1 MLIYTT
7 WLIIFGLFECFI
19 FSIDVHNALV
29 CQCVRDRVCLAFH
42 MLIQFV
48 HVYVCVGV
56 FVCILALPVK
66 LLVSVNSSI
75 PSLPAPKNK
84 VEVHAKML

>member
-7 WLIIFGLFECFI
+7 WLIIFGLFESFF
-19 FSIDVHNALV
+19 FSIDAHNALV
-29 CQCVRDRVCLAFH
+29 RQCVRDRVCLAIH
-42 MLIQFV
+42 MLIQCV
-48 HVYVCVGV
+48 HVYVC
-56 FVCILALPVK
+56 VCILALPVK

-75 PSLPAPKNK
+75 PPLPAPKNK